1 MEKLDELKMEV
12 GRIYLRHTR
21 NFCAKSLK
29 EATGY
34 LRQTPSFRFSIRV
47 VLGTENEKDRL
58 STNHHE
64 PTTKLEAILGSNRL
78 CVFSSSLENVLG
90 FPLKKHIVISRRKKK
105 LLKGV

>member
-64 PTTKLEAILGSNRL
+64 PTIKIGGYSRL
-78 CVFSSSLENVLG
+78 QPTLCIF
-90 FPLKKHIVISRRKKK
+90 K
-105 LLKGV
+105 

>member
-58 STNHHE
+58 STNHQ
-64 PTTKLEAILGSNRL
+64 PSKLEAILGSNQL
-78 CVFSSSLENVLG
+78 CVFSSSLVVENVLG